1 MTSAK
6 PPGPEVPSHRSDL
19 PHRSEADQQAFFDTV
34 LALAKEAEA
43 KAGTETHDLLIA
55 GNRIRLC
62 FAGPA
67 LAPLLLPALS
77 HLVVPDSDAAP
88 DLTLHVWDSAS
99 TGVDICPPPV
109 AQHCFSDRGDIW
121 TFHSQRVLSAFHWSE
136 FSLNL
141 LDLPARTGIFWVRTS
156 ERLPY
161 WTQASP
167 LRTLLH
173 WWMSSQGHQLVHAA
187 AVGTADGGLLIT
199 GRGGVGKST
208 TALACLAAGLAYA
221 GDDYVLLTIEDGRLI
236 AHSLYRT
243 AKINPD
249 DTARFARFKP
259 RILGEE
265 ATAGD
270 AKAVMFLDEG
280 LTPRLPIV
288 AALTPRFGTSAETGI
303 EPISPALL
311 IGAATYTT
319 LAQLPHAGQQTFDFI
334 AAALA
339 LVPGHRLVLGHDVAR
354 VPAAIAALAKAP
366 GAKDDARQEAAAPL
380 VSVIIPVFNGAAF
393 LKDAVASLLAQ
404 HHPEL
409 EIIVVDDGSTDD
421 IDAAIDALPVQVRV
435 LRQAN
440 AGPAAA
446 RNLGL
451 RAASADLIGFLDVDD
466 LWPEGKLGAALDW
479 LRGNPDCDVV
489 TGQAQL
495 LERLENGSYHFVGN
509 PADNFPDY
517 IGAAL
522 YRRRAFEHAG
532 TFDPLLRF
540 GEDLDWFANARRTG
554 LRIDRLD
561 MVTLHVRRHARNST
575 RGKTAIDLTPV
586 RLLRKALAAR
596 RGTSAN

>member
-67 LAPLLLPALS
+67 LAPLLLPAIS
-77 HLVVPDSDAAP
+77 HLVVPASDAAP

-109 AQHCFSDRGDIW
+109 AQH
-121 TFHSQRVLSAFHWSE
+121 
-136 FSLNL
+136 
-141 LDLPARTGIFWVRTS
+141 
-156 ERLPY
+156 
-161 WTQASP
+161 
-167 LRTLLH
+167 
-173 WWMSSQGHQLVHAA
+173 
-187 AVGTADGGLLIT
+187 
-199 GRGGVGKST
+199 
-208 TALACLAAGLAYA
+208 
-221 GDDYVLLTIEDGRLI
+221 
-236 AHSLYRT
+236 
-243 AKINPD
+243 
-249 DTARFARFKP
+249 RF
-259 RILGEE
+259 
-265 ATAGD
+265 
-270 AKAVMFLDEG
+270 
-280 LTPRLPIV
+280 V
-288 AALTPRFGTSAETGI
+288 AALAPRFGKAAETGI
-303 EPISPALL
+303 EPISPALP

-339 LVPGHRLVLGHDVAR
+339 LVPGHRRVLGHDIAR
-354 VPAAIAALAKAP
+354 VPAAIAALAKVP
-366 GAKDDARQEAAAPL
+366 GSKDAARHEAAAPL

-393 LKDAVASLLAQ
+393 LNDAMASLLAQ

-409 EIIVVDDGSTDD
+409 EIIIVDDGSTDD

-466 LWPEGKLGAALDW
+466 LWPEGKLSAALDW
-479 LRGNPDCDVV
+479 LGANPDCDIV

-495 LERLENGSYHFVGN
+495 LERLEDGSYQFVGN

-517 IGAAL
+517 IGAAI

-540 GEDLDWFANARRTG
+540 GEDLDWFARARRAG
-554 LRIDRLD
+554 LRVDRLD
-561 MVTLHVRRHARNST
+561 MVSLHVRRHASNST

-596 RGTSAN
+596 RGASAN

>member
-1 MTSAK
+1 MTKSADI
-6 PPGPEVPSHRSDL
+6 PSHRSDL
-19 PHRSEADQQAFFDTV
+19 PHRSEADQQAFFDDV
-34 LALAKEAEA
+34 LALSHKAMVRAGA
-43 KAGTETHDLLIA
+43 VSHDILLAGT
-55 GNRIRLC
+55 RIRLV
-62 FAGPA
+62 FAGDA
-67 LAPLLLPALS
+67 LVPLLLPALS
-77 HLVVPDSDAAP
+77 HLLAKTDGPP

-99 TGVDICPPPV
+99 TSIDICPPPV

-167 LRTLLH
+167 FRTLLH
-173 WWMSSQGHQLVHAA
+173 WWMQAKGHQLVHAA
-187 AVGTADGGLLIT
+187 AVGTSKGGVLIT

-208 TALACLAAGLAYA
+208 TALSCLAAGLDYA
-221 GDDYVLLTIEDGRLI
+221 GDDYVLLTIEAGRLI

-249 DTARFARFKP
+249 DTERFARFAP
-259 RILGEE
+259 RLLGED

-280 LTPRLPIV
+280 LQPRLPIV
-288 AALTPRFGTSAETGI
+288 AAVTPRFGTAAETTT
-303 EPISPALL
+303 EPVSPALL
-311 IGAATYTT
+311 VGAATYTT
-319 LAQLPHAGQQTFDFI
+319 LAQLPHAGQNTFDFL
-334 AAALA
+334 ASALA
-339 LVPGHRLVLGHDVAR
+339 LVPGHRLVLGHDVSQ
-354 VPAAIAALAKAP
+354 VPAAIETLAEHPGVTASAAAS
-366 GAKDDARQEAAAPL
+366 RAAPL

-409 EIIVVDDGSTDD
+409 EIIVVDDGSTDALD
-421 IDAAIDALPVQVRV
+421 DAIDGLPIQVRV

-451 RAASADLIGFLDVDD
+451 RAVSGDFIGFLDVDD
-466 LWPEGKLGAALDW
+466 LWPKDKLVAALDW
-479 LRGNPDCDVV
+479 LASHPECDVV

-495 LERLENGSYHFVGN
+495 LERLEDGSYQFVGN
-509 PADNFPDY
+509 PADNFPNY

-522 YRRRAFEHAG
+522 YRRRAFERAG

-540 GEDLDWFANARRTG
+540 GEDTDWFSNAERANVKV
-554 LRIDRLD
+554 DRLD
-561 MVTLHVRRHARNST
+561 MVSLHVRRHADNST
-575 RGKTAIDLTPV
+575 RGKTAVDLTPI

-596 RGTSAN
+596 RAG